1 MHVILCCT
9 GLEEDEITGYSNG
22 QCCFVLF
29 CVGLEEDKITWFS
42 NWLVA
47 VNTGKIA
54 LGKSKIAWHSNFGFR
69 YRQPLKGLEEV
80 KIT

>member
-22 QCCFVLF
+22 QCCFALF

-42 NWLVA
+42 N
-47 VNTGKIA
+47 
-54 LGKSKIAWHSNFGFR
+54 SKKYSESCTV
-69 YRQPLKGLEEV
+69 GLEDV
-80 KIT
+80 KLQGSQTGFF